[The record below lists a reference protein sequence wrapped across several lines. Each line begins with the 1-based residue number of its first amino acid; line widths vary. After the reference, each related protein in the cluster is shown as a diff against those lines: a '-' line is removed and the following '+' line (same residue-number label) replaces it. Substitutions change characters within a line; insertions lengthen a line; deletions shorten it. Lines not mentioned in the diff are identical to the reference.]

1 MAVKVLCGCG
11 WASLVAH
18 WGTSR
23 NSIGKGGHLL
33 ERPVTEPGPL
43 AGLLRMETCGKRL
56 LDVSFLVLRF
66 LSVEL

>member
-1 MAVKVLCGCG
+1 MFVRGGVFLGFVG
-11 WASLVAH
+11 WLR
-18 WGTSR
+18 GTSR